1 MAEFRLWYLYT
12 ILSFLVCFKRL
23 DFQSSILHEDNKIEG
38 KSSESKCFMC
48 YLFGVVQQKTGLF
61 QMFILYN
68 LHLCGLGLVYLF
80 TPGKDALC

>member
-1 MAEFRLWYLYT
+1 
-12 ILSFLVCFKRL
+12 
-23 DFQSSILHEDNKIEG
+23 
-38 KSSESKCFMC
+38 MC

-80 TPGKDALC
+80 TPGKGALC